1 LEPSKIVMT
10 QKSPRYLCDAIVVE
24 FLVTEVNA
32 IASKSWVDCGLCVD
46 VIVGP
51 HLRIFR
57 FPRINDGLV
66 LTIHSEVN
74 TMVVY

>member
-1 LEPSKIVMT
+1 MI
-10 QKSPRYLCDAIVVE
+10 QKSPRYLCAVVMVE
-24 FLVTEVNA
+24 ILVNEVNA
-32 IASKSWVDCGLCVD
+32 VASKSWVDCGLCAD

-66 LTIHSEVN
+66 LNIHSEVY
-74 TMVVY
+74 TMAVY